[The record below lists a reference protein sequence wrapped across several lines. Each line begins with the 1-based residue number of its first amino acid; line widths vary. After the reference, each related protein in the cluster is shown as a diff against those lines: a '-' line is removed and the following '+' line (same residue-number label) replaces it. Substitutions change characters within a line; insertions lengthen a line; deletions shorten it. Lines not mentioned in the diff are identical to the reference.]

1 MLVESFINQKPITP
15 YILNT
20 FLVKDKMVKENKPV
34 EDQDWML
41 SNYFRT
47 REPGLVKTINFPER
61 KKRTRLV
68 VKKGAANIFIQLEN
82 IVFFYTENKIVF
94 AIDQAGKK
102 YVTSRSLSM
111 LESELDSNIFFRAN
125 RQYIINIGHVK
136 SFRTYERVKVKVD
149 MNPDELNN
157 KYFIIISQETAP
169 AFRKWIY
176 AA

>member
-1 MLVESFINQKPITP
+1 MLNYLHVGDTII
-15 YILNT
+15 
-20 FLVKDKMVKENKPV
+20 KENMPP
-34 EDQDWML
+34 ENQDGML

-47 REPGLVKTINFPER
+47 REPGLIKMIHFPER

-68 VKKGAANIFIQLEN
+68 VKKGVDNIFILLEK

-94 AIDQAGKK
+94 AIDTAGKK
-102 YVTSRSLSM
+102 YVRNGSLSM
-111 LESELDSNIFFRAN
+111 LESELDGNIFFRAN

-136 SFRTYERVKVKVD
+136 SFKTYERVKLKVD
-149 MNPDELNN
+149 MNPCELND

-176 AA
+176 EA